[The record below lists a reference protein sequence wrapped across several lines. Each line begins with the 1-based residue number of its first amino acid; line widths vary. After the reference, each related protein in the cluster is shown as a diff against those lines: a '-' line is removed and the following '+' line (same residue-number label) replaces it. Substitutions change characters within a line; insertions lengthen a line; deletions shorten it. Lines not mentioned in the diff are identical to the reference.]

1 MYAGTVSGGD
11 EGTETASGDD
21 KGLYPKIK
29 VSFVSHNMK
38 TLDKYESMSK
48 LHRS

>member
-21 KGLYPKIK
+21 KGLYPK
-29 VSFVSHNMK
+29 
-38 TLDKYESMSK
+38 SK
-48 LHRS
+48 LVSSAIIWKL